1 MKKMKTK
8 QTKKISKL
16 NAWVFNFF
24 LISFLTLGLH
34 WQTAEAIVIQKFE
47 RNVKT
52 GYAVRTLVEKLPR
65 AKVEENLREFV
76 KISRPS
82 RLLGSEGH
90 NKARAFLESK
100 LKLFS
105 INGGSYSKEEFSS
118 LDNING
124 MNFIWEKKGIL
135 SPDEVIILG
144 ANYDTFFS
152 AGKSSVE
159 MPGADNNASGVAIL
173 LSMIELLAELELPK
187 SIKIVFLDA
196 EEPGALGSQDF
207 VKKLMT
213 NIGNQKIV
221 GFINLTM
228 LAHDT
233 KVSDLEKRLNNFKLY
248 MRTNDQALASLV
260 TSAGK
265 RLYGNMEFKET
276 VLSTEKKFPATIE
289 SFWSLGLPAITLSQ
303 NREGDLNPR
312 HNTSNDFVETL
323 NFNVFNNTYRYVTA
337 AVLSWNY
344 GIVK

>member
-1 MKKMKTK
+1 MKTK

-16 NAWVFNFF
+16 NAWVFNFSLF
-24 LISFLTLGLH
+24 SFLTLGLH
-34 WQTAEAIVIQKFE
+34 WQSAEAIVIQKFE

-76 KISRPS
+76 KHSRPS

-105 INGGSYSKEEFSS
+105 VNGGSYSKEEFVSI
-118 LDNING
+118 DNING

-135 SPDEVIILG
+135 NPDEVIILG

-152 AGKSSVE
+152 AGKSPVE

-173 LSMIELLAELELPK
+173 LSMIELFAELELPK

-196 EEPGALGSQDF
+196 EEPSALGSLDF

-221 GFINLTM
+221 GFINLSM

-248 MRTNDQALASLV
+248 MRSNDQALASLV

-276 VLSTEKKFPATIE
+276 LLSTEKKFPATLE

-303 NREGDLNPR
+303 NRESDLNPR